1 MHRES
6 NVARWYRRVDP
17 SCFTTQP
24 ARYADQEATPAL
36 TIDLSDEAVFDRQ
49 ALRTTA
55 KPVTWLGHVARR
67 LGASGA

>member
-6 NVARWYRRVDP
+6 DVARWYRRVDP

-24 ARYADQEATPAL
+24 ASYADQEAGSVL
-36 TIDLSDEAVFDRQ
+36 TFDLPDDAAFDRQ

-55 KPVTWLGHVARR
+55 KSVNWLGQVARR